1 MLDANDEYL
10 NDLYTG
16 IKRATDQL
24 MEGLILNNDTE
35 GLKNLAYVLRAF
47 TIAKRDGKTFEY
59 LNLT

>member
-10 NDLYTG
+10 NDLYTTV
-16 IKRATDQL
+16 KRATDQL

-35 GLKNLAYVLRAF
+35 GLKNLAHVLRAF